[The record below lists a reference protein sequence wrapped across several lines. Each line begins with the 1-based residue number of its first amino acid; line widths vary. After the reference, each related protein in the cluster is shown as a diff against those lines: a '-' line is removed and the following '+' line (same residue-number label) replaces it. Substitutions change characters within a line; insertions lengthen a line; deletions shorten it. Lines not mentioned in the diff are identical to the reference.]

1 VRHRQRRWPRRCAAR
16 LRIWMR
22 GKARAR
28 VLNLPERTRCLPRIQ
43 NRAFPRCAQGIG
55 REFPSGSACA
65 GRAVRNSVRGRWSVR
80 SRRRGFPKP
89 ARGCRRHD
97 TAPRPCGRG
106 KGSSGPCCTKCR
118 RVVVI
123 GSIVRKDSPLK
134 RCGNVETVIE
144 VRRGRFGRHGGV
156 VHARSLRALRF
167 RGVFAEVV
175 FHGVFTANVLEPMQR
190 MRPKMGHSE
199 PPGTV
204 VAAQR
209 ILDIFRGRA
218 IVCVPGVACSSGG
231 DE

>member
-1 VRHRQRRWPRRCAAR
+1 VPLRQRRWPRRCAAR
-16 LRIWMR
+16 LRIWRR

-55 REFPSGSACA
+55 KGFPSGSACA
-65 GRAVRNSVRGRWSVR
+65 GRAVRNSVREIWSVR
-80 SRRRGFPKP
+80 SPRRGFPTP
-89 ARGCRRHD
+89 AGGCRRHD

-134 RCGNVETVIE
+134 RCGKVETEID
-144 VRRGRFGRHGGV
+144 VRRGWFGGAAVLCMR
-156 VHARSLRALRF
+156 RSLRELRF

-175 FHGVFTANVLEPMQR
+175 FYGELRGGVFRAHVADEAEDGALGAPR
-190 MRPKMGHSE
+190 AA
-199 PPGTV
+199 

-209 ILDIFRGRA
+209 ILDIFWGRA
-218 IVCVPGVACSSGG
+218 IVCVPGVGCLSGG
-231 DE
+231 NE